1 MHGNKRYPYPQIVTG
16 DDWTV
21 YNTTSLDETP
31 KTDNLNKQMYVPM
44 DAECNRCGIDHSRMI
59 RRHELG
65 HAKWSPATIGKLNG
79 IRKDAVE
86 AMEEVRIN
94 YLLGKYKL
102 PVDEPVMC
110 LDDIKMRYLDLIYNQ
125 SIADLMLYTLG
136 SYSHHRDYEANKNS
150 TFEALLELLNVAQEY
165 DDLSPMRKAEL
176 AFTYST
182 VRDLTGEIRYSRAGS
197 NPSYRKVQKLAKR
210 LTEIL
215 NMFQDKPEPY
225 QKPTPSDSNEGEAEE
240 GEGDGDDE
248 TEKISY
254 GVSEL
259 EKRMRKELMQEM
271 QYRTTSGI
279 GYWGSME
286 VLQPALT
293 VNLQGRLKA
302 SRGYQ
307 AKDYGYNPKY
317 INRFCVD
324 RKIFKQKLNVKGGT
338 ILIDASGS
346 MMFNGQD
353 ILEIMELL
361 PAVTIAM
368 YNGHYNTGQLRVIA
382 RNGKRVSEN
391 YLNTHSGGGNV
402 VDGPALE
409 WLATM
414 PARRI
419 WVSDMKVVGSYQSR
433 NATGFNLLKECYDL
447 CTKHRI
453 INLKDVE
460 EVKEHALKLNSVLK

>member
-31 KTDNLNKQMYVPM
+31 KTDNLNKQMYVPL
-44 DAECNRCGIDHSRMI
+44 DEECNRCGIDHSRMI

-79 IRKDAVE
+79 IRKDAIE

-110 LDDIKMRYLDLIYNQ
+110 LDDIKMRYMDLIYNQ
-125 SIADLMLYTLG
+125 SIADLMLYTIG
-136 SYSHHRDYEANKNS
+136 SYSHNRDYEANKNS
-150 TFEALLELLNVAQEY
+150 TFEALLELLTAAQEY
-165 DDLSPMRKAEL
+165 DNLSPMRKAEL
-176 AFTYST
+176 AFTYNV

-210 LTEIL
+210 LTDIL

-225 QKPTPSDSNEGEAEE
+225 QPETPSDSIEGETEE
-240 GEGDGDDE
+240 GEGESDE
-248 TEKISY
+248 AEQIAY
-254 GVSEL
+254 GVSDL

-368 YNGHYNTGQLRVIA
+368 YNGHYDKGQLRVIA
-382 RNGKRVSEN
+382 RNGKRVSEQ
-391 YLNTHSGGGNV
+391 YLNTYSGGGNV

>member
-31 KTDNLNKQMYVPM
+31 KTDNLNKQMYVPL
-44 DAECNRCGIDHSRMI
+44 DEECNRCGIDHSRMI

-79 IRKDAVE
+79 IRKDAIE

-110 LDDIKMRYLDLIYNQ
+110 LDDIKMRYMDLIYNQ
-125 SIADLMLYTLG
+125 SIADLMLYTIG
-136 SYSHHRDYEANKNS
+136 SYSHNRDYEANKNS
-150 TFEALLELLNVAQEY
+150 TFEALLELLTAAQEY
-165 DDLSPMRKAEL
+165 DNLSPMRKAEL
-176 AFTYST
+176 AFTYNV

-210 LTEIL
+210 LTDIL
-215 NMFQDKPEPY
+215 NMFQEKPEPY
-225 QKPTPSDSNEGEAEE
+225 QPETPSDSIEGETEE
-240 GEGDGDDE
+240 GEGESDE
-248 TEKISY
+248 AEQIAY
-254 GVSEL
+254 GVSDL

-368 YNGHYNTGQLRVIA
+368 YNGHYDKGQLRVIA
-382 RNGKRVSEN
+382 RNGKRVSEQ
-391 YLNTHSGGGNV
+391 YLNTYSGGGNV